1 LRWQATSV
9 SANESQVVQ
18 LLGFTTKDIA
28 KAFGI
33 PPILLGE
40 NSGVTYNNLE
50 QLISGW
56 RTTGLLS
63 VCQIIEQAF
72 EYSYKLPKDEE
83 MMLDISDLARA
94 DLMNKADMLKGL
106 VLNGIMK
113 PNEARARLDLAPV
126 EGIADELVAQAQI
139 KPLQQTADQADDKNI
154 RDNALADA
162 QIAQTEAQAI
172 ATEAQAAAPTPV
184 TEEEQPPKTKDIDM
198 ESLNLMLKGV
208 FNG

>member
-1 LRWQATSV
+1 
-9 SANESQVVQ
+9 
-18 LLGFTTKDIA
+18 
-28 KAFGI
+28 
-33 PPILLGE
+33 
-40 NSGVTYNNLE
+40 
-50 QLISGW
+50 
-56 RTTGLLS
+56 
-63 VCQIIEQAF
+63 
-72 EYSYKLPKDEE
+72 
-83 MMLDISDLARA
+83 
-94 DLMNKADMLKGL
+94 MLKGL

-172 ATEAQAAAPTPV
+172 ATEAQAAAPAPAP
-184 TEEEQPPKTKDIDM
+184 EEAPPPKTKDIDM